1 MKAKR
6 KSIVLF
12 ILSVI
17 VILSL
22 AVAGFKGFEVAG
34 LEFKSFDEAIT
45 KGLDLQGGV
54 SVLMEIQDENVKEED
69 IEKTKQLIELRV
81 NKIGVSE
88 TVVAR
93 EGDKRIRVD
102 IPGQSDSKSIVD
114 SLSKTG
120 NLTFK
125 DPNGN
130 VVLEGKDIKKA
141 TAHIDQQTTQPVV
154 SLELNDAGAKKFS
167 DATGRLVGQ
176 KISIN
181 MDDKEISA
189 PMVKVQITNG
199 QAMIDGS
206 KTIEEA
212 QELAGLINAGALPV
226 EVKAVSVK
234 TIGSQLGAEALPNAL
249 KAGAIGLGLIFIFM
263 AIYYRLPGI
272 IASISLILYT
282 TITLITFA
290 ETNVTLTLPGIAG
303 FVLTIGMAIDAN
315 ILIFERLKEEV
326 KNGVPIKVSLKNGFE
341 NATSSIIDSNA
352 TTLIAGLV
360 LYYVGSGAVK
370 GFAVTLIIGIVI
382 SLFTALVVTK
392 FLMNQAVE
400 CGLIKQDLKF
410 GIGRGKKNA

>member
-6 KSIVLF
+6 KSMVLF
-12 ILSVI
+12 VLSVI

-22 AVAGFKGFEVAG
+22 AVGGFKGFEVAG
-34 LEFKSFDEAIT
+34 YEFKSFDEAIT

-93 EGDKRIRVD
+93 EGEKRIRVD
-102 IPGQSDSKSIVD
+102 IPGQSDSKGIVD
-114 SLSKTG
+114 SLSQTG
-120 NLTFK
+120 KLTFK
-125 DPNGN
+125 DPSGN
-130 VVLEGKDIKKA
+130 VVLEGVDIKKA
-141 TAHIDQQTTQPVV
+141 IAHLDQQTNQPVV
-154 SLELNDAGAKKFS
+154 SLELNEAGTKKFS

-212 QELAGLINAGALPV
+212 QQLSGLINAGALPV
-226 EVKAVSVK
+226 EIKAASVK
-234 TIGSQLGAEALPNAL
+234 TVGSQLGEEALPNAL

-263 AIYYRLPGI
+263 ALYYRIPGI

-282 TITLITFA
+282 TLSLIVFA
-290 ETNVTLTLPGIAG
+290 EAGVTMTLPGIAG

-326 KNGVPIKVSLKNGFE
+326 KVGVPIKASLRNGFE

-360 LYYVGSGAVK
+360 LYYIGTGAVK
-370 GFAVTLIIGIVI
+370 GFAATLIIGIVI

-392 FLMNQAVE
+392 FLMNQAVN
-400 CGLIKQDLKF
+400 CGFVKQNVKF
-410 GIGRGKKNA
+410 GFARGKKDA